1 MKNRP
6 AFYLL
11 LLGAALAGLLALQ
24 LAWLWKAANLRE
36 ALFEEKVRRVLQ
48 ETATAV
54 GPMVEWKDGNLSM
67 APLAVRQVDS
77 LFKLNLARYG
87 IDLPYAFRVDQMKA
101 DDLTTVLPLKQNPE
115 TFATCLPGGVLLELQ
130 FPELSRF
137 LWEEMGFQF
146 ALSLLL
152 ISILL
157 GVSWQ
162 GIRHFQK
169 EQAVLEQATVFLHNM
184 THEWKTPIATI
195 RLAIRR
201 LRDAESK
208 GQTERLQRY
217 AGMVEAENERLAR
230 QVNWVL
236 DMQGIRQASWQPV
249 SESLELAGFLK
260 VVLDDFTLLAEEK
273 EMQLVPELPNSPLMI
288 QTDAWALGVVL
299 RNLLDNAIRYA
310 PRATKVWL
318 SCTRSDS
325 ALLVRVRDEGPG
337 IPMAYRERIFEAY
350 FRIPQGDRHEVKGF
364 GLGLSYA
371 RTLAEKLGLGLLL
384 EESSGKGSTFLIRL
398 PHAG

>member
-1 MKNRP
+1 MKNRS

-48 ETATAV
+48 ETAAGV

-67 APLAVRQVDS
+67 APLAVKQVDS
-77 LFKLNLARYG
+77 LFKKNLLRYG
-87 IDLPYAFRVDQMKA
+87 IDLPYAFRVDRVKEDA
-101 DDLTTVLPLKQNPE
+101 LSKGLPLKQNPE

-130 FPELSRF
+130 FPDLSRF

-146 ALSLLL
+146 ALSLVL
-152 ISILL
+152 ISVLL

-162 GIRHFQK
+162 GIRHFRK
-169 EQAVLEQATVFLHNM
+169 EQEVLEQATVFMHNM

-195 RLAIRR
+195 RLAVRR
-201 LRDAESK
+201 LMEAEK
-208 GQTERLQRY
+208 KNETDRVLRY

-230 QVNWVL
+230 QVDWVL
-236 DMQGIRQASWQPV
+236 DMQGIRQSSWQPRKTSV
-249 SESLELAGFLK
+249 DLATFLEQLQA
-260 VVLDDFTLLAEEK
+260 DFALLAEEK
-273 EMQLVPELPNSPLMI
+273 EMQLELELPGAPLVW
-288 QTDAWALGVVL
+288 QTDSWALGVVL
-299 RNLLDNAIRYA
+299 RNLLDNAIRYS
-310 PRATKVWL
+310 PRGTKVWL
-318 SCTRSDS
+318 SCRQGQSV
-325 ALLVRVRDEGPG
+325 LEICVRDEGPG
-337 IPMAYRERIFEAY
+337 IAPAYRERIFDAY

-371 RTLAEKLGLGLLL
+371 RTLAEKLGFRLKL
-384 EESSGKGSTFLIRL
+384 EPGSGKGSTFCLQM
-398 PHAG
+398 PYA